1 MTLKTHSQSWLSAS
15 WQRCQGAGLNPAA
28 IPDELRLNT
37 AALDE
42 RRQRHGRLL
51 QAVEHSALPLFNQ
64 LMGRTQSRLILSDPQ
79 GFVLQHWGVS
89 RYSQKL
95 ANIALDTGVN
105 WLEQYKGTN
114 AIAAALSERQCVS
127 VIGEQHFIK
136 SHRFMSC
143 TASPLFSP
151 DGELLGAL
159 DITSEQQTHTPKTA
173 ILVSSLAQQLE
184 LALLCRLPGAAVRLD
199 LAPQQALLHSGWQGV
214 LVLDLDGRVLGANP
228 MARQLLKG
236 INLGQIHQ
244 ALSPQVLSRGSGRL
258 QQGLVF
264 RTQAL
269 EQPQHTKPVVR
280 ASQSRESQSRESSA
294 AFKEPRLD
302 QAWQQARKVLVRNIP
317 LLILGETGVGKEQ
330 FVKQLHVQS
339 SRHQQP
345 FVAVNCAAIP
355 AELVESE
362 LFGYQAGA
370 FTGASRQGY
379 VGKIRQAHQGS
390 LFLDEIGEMP
400 LAAQSR
406 LLRVLQER
414 EVVPIGSNQAHSVD
428 IQVIAATHMDL
439 PALVQQ
445 GAFRADLYY
454 RLNGLQVTLPALR
467 QRSDLRR
474 LIHKLHQRYR
484 VRPQSL
490 CPVLEQRLLQYHWPG
505 NLRELDNLMQVACL
519 MAEEFPELNWQ
530 TLPESLQQTLVA
542 TEETVTGLVPAPGN
556 NLHRQMQTQIR
567 DTWLACNGNVSEAAR
582 RLGISRNTLY
592 RKLKA
597 LALK

>member
-79 GFVLQHWGVS
+79 GFVLHHWGVS

-159 DITSEQQTHTPKTA
+159 DITSEQQIHTPKTA

-199 LAPQQALLHSGWQGV
+199 LAPQKALLHSGWQGV

-269 EQPQHTKPVVR
+269 ELPQNTKPVVR
-280 ASQSRESQSRESSA
+280 ANLNRENRESNAS
-294 AFKEPRLD
+294 FKEPRLK
-302 QAWQQARKVLVRNIP
+302 QAWQQARKVLARNIP

-339 SRHQQP
+339 ARHQQP

-519 MAEEFPELNWQ
+519 MAEEFSELNWQ
-530 TLPESLQQTLVA
+530 TLPESLQQTLGTA
-542 TEETVTGLVPAPGN
+542 EEAMAGLAPAPGN
-556 NLHRQMQTQIR
+556 NLHSQMQMQIR

>member
-79 GFVLQHWGVS
+79 GFVLHHWGVS

-159 DITSEQQTHTPKTA
+159 DITSEQQIHTPKTA

-269 EQPQHTKPVVR
+269 ELPQNTKPVVR
-280 ASQSRESQSRESSA
+280 ANLNRENRESNAS
-294 AFKEPRLD
+294 FKEPRLE
-302 QAWQQARKVLVRNIP
+302 QAWQQARKVLARNIP

-339 SRHQQP
+339 ARHQQP

-530 TLPESLQQTLVA
+530 TLPESLQQTLGTA
-542 TEETVTGLVPAPGN
+542 EEAMAGLAPAPGN
-556 NLHRQMQTQIR
+556 NLHSQMQTQIR

>member
-159 DITSEQQTHTPKTA
+159 DITSEQQIHTPKTA

-339 SRHQQP
+339 ARHQQP

-379 VGKIRQAHQGS
+379 VGKIRQAHQGT

>member
-79 GFVLQHWGVS
+79 GFVLHHWGVS

-159 DITSEQQTHTPKTA
+159 DITSEQQIHTPKTS

-184 LALLCRLPGAAVRLD
+184 QALLCRLPGAAVRLD

-269 EQPQHTKPVVR
+269 ELPQHTKPVVR
-280 ASQSRESQSRESSA
+280 ASQSRESQSGESSA
-294 AFKEPRLD
+294 AFKEPRLE
-302 QAWQQARKVLVRNIP
+302 QAWQQARKVLARNIP

-339 SRHQQP
+339 PRHQQP

-519 MAEEFPELNWQ
+519 MAEESPELNWQ
-530 TLPESLQQTLVA
+530 TLPESLQQTLGTAEEAMAGVA
-542 TEETVTGLVPAPGN
+542 PAPGN
-556 NLHRQMQTQIR
+556 NLHSQMQMQIR

>member
-79 GFVLQHWGVS
+79 GFVLHHWGVS

-159 DITSEQQTHTPKTA
+159 DITSEQQIHTPKTA

-280 ASQSRESQSRESSA
+280 ASQSGESSA
-294 AFKEPRLD
+294 AFKEPRLE
-302 QAWQQARKVLVRNIP
+302 QAWQQARKVLARNIP

-339 SRHQQP
+339 PRHQQP

-530 TLPESLQQTLVA
+530 TLPESLQQTLGTA
-542 TEETVTGLVPAPGN
+542 EEAMAGLAPAPGN
-556 NLHRQMQTQIR
+556 NLHSQMQTQIR

>member
-79 GFVLQHWGVS
+79 GFVLHHWGVS

-159 DITSEQQTHTPKTA
+159 DITSEQQIHTPKTA

-214 LVLDLDGRVLGANP
+214 LVLDLGGRVLGANP

-269 EQPQHTKPVVR
+269 ELPQHTKPVVGANMNR
-280 ASQSRESQSRESSA
+280 ENRESNA
-294 AFKEPRLD
+294 AFKEPRLE
-302 QAWQQARKVLVRNIP
+302 QAWQQARKVLARNIP

-519 MAEEFPELNWQ
+519 MAEESPELNWQ

-542 TEETVTGLVPAPGN
+542 TEETGTGLVPAPGN

>member
-79 GFVLQHWGVS
+79 GFVLHHWGVS

-159 DITSEQQTHTPKTA
+159 DITSEQQIHTPKTA

-199 LAPQQALLHSGWQGV
+199 LAPQKALLHSGWQGV

-269 EQPQHTKPVVR
+269 ELPQNTKLVVR

-294 AFKEPRLD
+294 AFKEPRLEY
-302 QAWQQARKVLVRNIP
+302 AWQQARKVLARNIP

-339 SRHQQP
+339 ARHQQP

-530 TLPESLQQTLVA
+530 TLPESLQQTLGTA
-542 TEETVTGLVPAPGN
+542 EEAMAGLAPAPGN
-556 NLHRQMQTQIR
+556 NLHSQMQTQIR

>member
-79 GFVLQHWGVS
+79 GFVLHHWGVS

-105 WLEQYKGTN
+105 WMEQYKGTN

-159 DITSEQQTHTPKTA
+159 DITSEQQIHTPKTA

-199 LAPQQALLHSGWQGV
+199 LAPQKALLHSGWQGV

-269 EQPQHTKPVVR
+269 ELPQHTKPVVR
-280 ASQSRESQSRESSA
+280 ASQSRESQSGESSA
-294 AFKEPRLD
+294 AFKEPRLE
-302 QAWQQARKVLVRNIP
+302 QAWQQARKVLARNIP

-339 SRHQQP
+339 PRHQQP

-490 CPVLEQRLLQYHWPG
+490 CPVLEQQLLQYHWPG

-530 TLPESLQQTLVA
+530 TLPESLQQTLGTA
-542 TEETVTGLVPAPGN
+542 EEAIAGLAPAPGN
-556 NLHRQMQTQIR
+556 NLHSQMQTQIR

>member
-159 DITSEQQTHTPKTA
+159 DITSEQQIHTPKTA

-280 ASQSRESQSRESSA
+280 ASQSRESSA

-379 VGKIRQAHQGS
+379 VGKIRQAHQGT

>member
-79 GFVLQHWGVS
+79 GFVLHHWGVS

-105 WLEQYKGTN
+105 WMEQYKGTN

-159 DITSEQQTHTPKTA
+159 DITSEQQIHTPKTA

-280 ASQSRESQSRESSA
+280 ASQSGESSA
-294 AFKEPRLD
+294 AFKEPRLE
-302 QAWQQARKVLVRNIP
+302 QAWQQARKVLARNIP

-339 SRHQQP
+339 ARHQQP

-490 CPVLEQRLLQYHWPG
+490 CPVLEQQLLQYHWPG

-530 TLPESLQQTLVA
+530 TLPESLQQTLGTA
-542 TEETVTGLVPAPGN
+542 EEAMADLAPAPGN
-556 NLHRQMQTQIR
+556 NLHSQMQTQIR

>member
-79 GFVLQHWGVS
+79 GFVLHHWGVS

-105 WLEQYKGTN
+105 WMEQYKGTN

-159 DITSEQQTHTPKTA
+159 DITSEQQIHTPKTA

-269 EQPQHTKPVVR
+269 EQPQHTKPVVG
-280 ASQSRESQSRESSA
+280 ANMNRENRESSA
-294 AFKEPRLD
+294 AFKEPRLE
-302 QAWQQARKVLVRNIP
+302 QAWQQARKVLARNIP

-339 SRHQQP
+339 PRHQQP

-530 TLPESLQQTLVA
+530 TLPESLQQTLGTA
-542 TEETVTGLVPAPGN
+542 EEAMAGLAPAPGN
-556 NLHRQMQTQIR
+556 NLHSQMQTQIR

>member
-159 DITSEQQTHTPKTA
+159 DITSEQQIHTPKTA

-244 ALSPQVLSRGSGRL
+244 ALSPQVLNRGSGRL

-269 EQPQHTKPVVR
+269 ERPQHTKPVVR
-280 ASQSRESQSRESSA
+280 ASQSRESRESSA

-339 SRHQQP
+339 PRHQQP

>member
-89 RYSQKL
+89 HYSQKL

-105 WLEQYKGTN
+105 WMEQYKGTN

-159 DITSEQQTHTPKTA
+159 DITSEQQIHTPKTA

-269 EQPQHTKPVVR
+269 ELPQHTKPVVG
-280 ASQSRESQSRESSA
+280 ANLNRENRESSA
-294 AFKEPRLD
+294 AFKEPRLE
-302 QAWQQARKVLVRNIP
+302 QAWQQARKVLARNIP
-317 LLILGETGVGKEQ
+317 LLILGKPEWARSSLSNSCMCKVPGTSS
-330 FVKQLHVQS
+330 LLWQS
-339 SRHQQP
+339 TAPRSRRSWWNQS
-345 FVAVNCAAIP
+345 C
-355 AELVESE
+355 LV
-362 LFGYQAGA
+362 
-370 FTGASRQGY
+370 
-379 VGKIRQAHQGS
+379 IRRV
-390 LFLDEIGEMP
+390 P
-400 LAAQSR
+400 L
-406 LLRVLQER
+406 
-414 EVVPIGSNQAHSVD
+414 
-428 IQVIAATHMDL
+428 
-439 PALVQQ
+439 
-445 GAFRADLYY
+445 
-454 RLNGLQVTLPALR
+454 
-467 QRSDLRR
+467 
-474 LIHKLHQRYR
+474 
-484 VRPQSL
+484 
-490 CPVLEQRLLQYHWPG
+490 
-505 NLRELDNLMQVACL
+505 
-519 MAEEFPELNWQ
+519 PEL
-530 TLPESLQQTLVA
+530 
-542 TEETVTGLVPAPGN
+542 PG
-556 NLHRQMQTQIR
+556 R
-567 DTWLACNGNVSEAAR
+567 DMSAKYVR
-582 RLGISRNTLY
+582 RTRDPCFWM
-592 RKLKA
+592 K
-597 LALK
+597 

>member
-159 DITSEQQTHTPKTA
+159 DITSEQQIHTPKTA

-542 TEETVTGLVPAPGN
+542 TEDTVTGLVPAPGN

>member
-79 GFVLQHWGVS
+79 GFVLHHWGVS

-159 DITSEQQTHTPKTA
+159 DITSEQQIHTPKTA

-199 LAPQQALLHSGWQGV
+199 LAPQKALLHSGWQGV

-280 ASQSRESQSRESSA
+280 TSQSRESSA
-294 AFKEPRLD
+294 AFKEPRLE
-302 QAWQQARKVLVRNIP
+302 QAWQQARKVLARNIP

-339 SRHQQP
+339 ARHQQP

-445 GAFRADLYY
+445 GVFRADLYY

-484 VRPQSL
+484 VRSQSL

-530 TLPESLQQTLVA
+530 TLPESLQQTLGTA
-542 TEETVTGLVPAPGN
+542 EEAMAGLAPAPGN
-556 NLHRQMQTQIR
+556 NLHSQMQMQIR

>member
-79 GFVLQHWGVS
+79 GFVLHHWGVR

-105 WLEQYKGTN
+105 WMEQYKGTN

-159 DITSEQQTHTPKTA
+159 DITSEQQIHTPKTA

-199 LAPQQALLHSGWQGV
+199 LAPQKALLHSGWQGV

-280 ASQSRESQSRESSA
+280 ASQSRESQSGESSA
-294 AFKEPRLD
+294 AFKEPRLE
-302 QAWQQARKVLVRNIP
+302 QAWLQARKVLARNIP
-317 LLILGETGVGKEQ
+317 LLILGEIGVGKEQ

-339 SRHQQP
+339 PRHQQP

-445 GAFRADLYY
+445 GTFRADLYY

-490 CPVLEQRLLQYHWPG
+490 CPVLEQQLLQYHWPG

-530 TLPESLQQTLVA
+530 TLPESLQQTLGTA
-542 TEETVTGLVPAPGN
+542 EEAMAGLVPAPGN
-556 NLHRQMQTQIR
+556 NLHSQMQMQIR

>member
-79 GFVLQHWGVS
+79 GFVLHHWGVS

-105 WLEQYKGTN
+105 WMEQYKGTN

-159 DITSEQQTHTPKTA
+159 DITSEQQIHTPKTA

-199 LAPQQALLHSGWQGV
+199 LAPQKALLHSGWQGV

-269 EQPQHTKPVVR
+269 ELPQHTKPVVR
-280 ASQSRESQSRESSA
+280 ASQSRESQSGESSA
-294 AFKEPRLD
+294 AFKEPRLE
-302 QAWQQARKVLVRNIP
+302 QAWQQARKVLARNIP

-339 SRHQQP
+339 PRHQQP

-490 CPVLEQRLLQYHWPG
+490 CPVLEQQLLQYHWPG

-519 MAEEFPELNWQ
+519 MAEEFSELNWQ
-530 TLPESLQQTLVA
+530 TLPESLQQTLGTA
-542 TEETVTGLVPAPGN
+542 EEAMADLAPAPGN
-556 NLHRQMQTQIR
+556 NLHSQMQTQIR

>member
-79 GFVLQHWGVS
+79 GFVLHHWGVS

-105 WLEQYKGTN
+105 WMEQYKGTN

-151 DGELLGAL
+151 AGELLGAL
-159 DITSEQQTHTPKTA
+159 DITSEQQIHTPKTA

-269 EQPQHTKPVVR
+269 ELPQHTKPVVGANMNR
-280 ASQSRESQSRESSA
+280 ENRESNA
-294 AFKEPRLD
+294 AFKEPRLE
-302 QAWQQARKVLVRNIP
+302 QAWQQARKVLARNIP

-519 MAEEFPELNWQ
+519 MAEESPELNWQ

>member
-79 GFVLQHWGVS
+79 GFVLHHWGVS

-105 WLEQYKGTN
+105 WMEQYKGTN

-159 DITSEQQTHTPKTA
+159 DITSEQQIHTPKTA

-199 LAPQQALLHSGWQGV
+199 LAPQKALLHSGWQGV

-269 EQPQHTKPVVR
+269 ELPQHTKPVVR
-280 ASQSRESQSRESSA
+280 ASQSRESQSGESSA
-294 AFKEPRLD
+294 AFKEPRLE
-302 QAWQQARKVLVRNIP
+302 QAWQQARKVLARNIP

-339 SRHQQP
+339 PRHQQP

-530 TLPESLQQTLVA
+530 TLPESLQQTLGTA
-542 TEETVTGLVPAPGN
+542 EEAIAGLAPAPGN
-556 NLHRQMQTQIR
+556 NLHSQMQTQIR

>member
-159 DITSEQQTHTPKTA
+159 DITSEQQIHTPKTA

-484 VRPQSL
+484 IRPQSL
-490 CPVLEQRLLQYHWPG
+490 CPVLEQQLLQYHWPG

-519 MAEEFPELNWQ
+519 MAEESPELNWH
-530 TLPESLQQTLVA
+530 TLPESLQQTLGA
-542 TEETVTGLVPAPGN
+542 AEEMVTGLAPAPGN
-556 NLHRQMQTQIR
+556 NLHRQMQMQIR

>member
-159 DITSEQQTHTPKTA
+159 DITSEQQIHTPKTA

-214 LVLDLDGRVLGANP
+214 LVLDLGGRVLGANP

-379 VGKIRQAHQGS
+379 VGKIRQAHQGT

-556 NLHRQMQTQIR
+556 SLHRQMQTQIR

>member
-159 DITSEQQTHTPKTA
+159 DITSEQQIHTPKTA

-490 CPVLEQRLLQYHWPG
+490 CPLLEQRLLEYHWPG

-542 TEETVTGLVPAPGN
+542 TEETVTDLVPAPGN

>member
-79 GFVLQHWGVS
+79 GFVLHHWGVS

-105 WLEQYKGTN
+105 WMEQYKGTN

-159 DITSEQQTHTPKTA
+159 DITSEQQIHTPKTA

-280 ASQSRESQSRESSA
+280 ASQSGESSA
-294 AFKEPRLD
+294 AFKEPRLE
-302 QAWQQARKVLVRNIP
+302 QAWQQARKVLARNIP

-339 SRHQQP
+339 ARHQQP

-490 CPVLEQRLLQYHWPG
+490 CPVLEQQLLQYHWPG

-519 MAEEFPELNWQ
+519 MAEEFSELNWQ
-530 TLPESLQQTLVA
+530 TLPESLQQTLGTA
-542 TEETVTGLVPAPGN
+542 EEAMAGLAPAPGN
-556 NLHRQMQTQIR
+556 NLHSQMQTQIR

>member
-79 GFVLQHWGVS
+79 GFVLHHWGVS

-105 WLEQYKGTN
+105 WMEQYKGTN

-151 DGELLGAL
+151 AGELLGAL
-159 DITSEQQTHTPKTA
+159 DITSEQQIHTPKTA

-199 LAPQQALLHSGWQGV
+199 LAPQQTLLHSGWQGV

-269 EQPQHTKPVVR
+269 ELPQHTKPVVG
-280 ASQSRESQSRESSA
+280 ANLNRENRESSA
-294 AFKEPRLD
+294 AFKEPRLE
-302 QAWQQARKVLVRNIP
+302 QAWQQARKVLARNIP

-339 SRHQQP
+339 PRHQQP

>member
-15 WQRCQGAGLNPAA
+15 WQRCQRAGLNPAA

-42 RRQRHGRLL
+42 RRQRHGQLL

-79 GFVLQHWGVS
+79 GFVLHHWGVS

-159 DITSEQQTHTPKTA
+159 DITSEQQIHTPKTA

-280 ASQSRESQSRESSA
+280 ASQSRESSA
-294 AFKEPRLD
+294 AFKEPRLE
-302 QAWQQARKVLVRNIP
+302 QAWQQARKVLARNIP

-339 SRHQQP
+339 PRHQQP

-530 TLPESLQQTLVA
+530 TLPESLQQTLGTA
-542 TEETVTGLVPAPGN
+542 EEAMAGLAPAPGN
-556 NLHRQMQTQIR
+556 NLHSQMQTQIR

>member
-64 LMGRTQSRLILSDPQ
+64 LMGRSQSRLILSDPQ

-151 DGELLGAL
+151 AGELLGAL
-159 DITSEQQTHTPKTA
+159 DITSEQQIHTPKTA

-199 LAPQQALLHSGWQGV
+199 LAPQQSLLHSGWQGV

-280 ASQSRESQSRESSA
+280 TSQSRESQSRESSA
-294 AFKEPRLD
+294 AFKEPRLE
-302 QAWQQARKVLVRNIP
+302 QAWQQARKVLARNIP

-339 SRHQQP
+339 ARHQQP

-484 VRPQSL
+484 IRPQSL
-490 CPVLEQRLLQYHWPG
+490 CPVLEQQLLQYHWPG

-519 MAEEFPELNWQ
+519 MAEESPELNWY

-542 TEETVTGLVPAPGN
+542 TKETVTGLIPAPGN
-556 NLHRQMQTQIR
+556 NLHRQMQMQIR

>member
-159 DITSEQQTHTPKTA
+159 DITSEQQIHTPKTA

-490 CPVLEQRLLQYHWPG
+490 CPLLEQRLLQYHWPG

-542 TEETVTGLVPAPGN
+542 TEETVTDLVPAPGN

>member
-79 GFVLQHWGVS
+79 GFVLHHWGVS

-105 WLEQYKGTN
+105 WMEQYKGTN

-159 DITSEQQTHTPKTA
+159 DITSEQQIHTPKTA

-269 EQPQHTKPVVR
+269 ELPQNTKPVVR
-280 ASQSRESQSRESSA
+280 ANLNRENRESNAS
-294 AFKEPRLD
+294 FKEPRLE
-302 QAWQQARKVLVRNIP
+302 QAWQQARKVLARNIP

-339 SRHQQP
+339 ARHQQP

-530 TLPESLQQTLVA
+530 TLPESLQQTLGTA
-542 TEETVTGLVPAPGN
+542 EEAMAGLAPAPGN
-556 NLHRQMQTQIR
+556 NLHSQMQTQIR

>member
-79 GFVLQHWGVS
+79 GFVLHHWGVR

-95 ANIALDTGVN
+95 VNIALDTGVN

-159 DITSEQQTHTPKTA
+159 DITSEQQIHTPKTA

-214 LVLDLDGRVLGANP
+214 LVLDLGGRVLGANP

-244 ALSPQVLSRGSGRL
+244 ALSPQILSRGSGRL

-269 EQPQHTKPVVR
+269 ELPQHTKPVVGANLNR
-280 ASQSRESQSRESSA
+280 ENRESNA
-294 AFKEPRLD
+294 AFKEPRLE
-302 QAWQQARKVLVRNIP
+302 QAWQQARKVLARNIP

-530 TLPESLQQTLVA
+530 TLPESLQQTLGTA
-542 TEETVTGLVPAPGN
+542 EEAMAGLAPAPGN
-556 NLHRQMQTQIR
+556 NLHSQMQTQIR

>member
-79 GFVLQHWGVS
+79 GFVLHHWGVS

-159 DITSEQQTHTPKTA
+159 DITSEQQIHTPKTA

-244 ALSPQVLSRGSGRL
+244 ALSPQILSRGSGRL

-269 EQPQHTKPVVR
+269 ELPQHTKPAVGANLNR
-280 ASQSRESQSRESSA
+280 ENRESNA
-294 AFKEPRLD
+294 AFKEPRLE
-302 QAWQQARKVLVRNIP
+302 QAWQQARKVLARNIP

-339 SRHQQP
+339 ARHQQP

-530 TLPESLQQTLVA
+530 TLPESLQQTLGTA
-542 TEETVTGLVPAPGN
+542 EEAMAGLAPAPGN
-556 NLHRQMQTQIR
+556 NLHSQMQMQIR

>member
-79 GFVLQHWGVS
+79 GFVLHHWGVS

-105 WLEQYKGTN
+105 WMEQYKGTN

-159 DITSEQQTHTPKTA
+159 DITSEQQIHTPKTA

-199 LAPQQALLHSGWQGV
+199 LAPQKALLHSGWQGV

-280 ASQSRESQSRESSA
+280 ASQSGESSA
-294 AFKEPRLD
+294 AFKEPRLE
-302 QAWQQARKVLVRNIP
+302 QAWQQARKVLARNIP

-339 SRHQQP
+339 PRHQQP

-530 TLPESLQQTLVA
+530 TLPESLQQTLGTA
-542 TEETVTGLVPAPGN
+542 EEAMAGLAPAPGN
-556 NLHRQMQTQIR
+556 NLHSQMQMQIR

>member
-159 DITSEQQTHTPKTA
+159 DITSEQQIHTPKTA

-490 CPVLEQRLLQYHWPG
+490 CPLLEQRLLQYHWPG

>member
-159 DITSEQQTHTPKTA
+159 DITSEQQIHTPKTA

>member
-79 GFVLQHWGVS
+79 GFMLHHWGVS

-159 DITSEQQTHTPKTA
+159 DITSEQQIHTPKTA

-199 LAPQQALLHSGWQGV
+199 LAPQKALLHSGWQGV

-269 EQPQHTKPVVR
+269 ELPQHTKPVVR
-280 ASQSRESQSRESSA
+280 ASQSRESQSGESSA
-294 AFKEPRLD
+294 AFKEPRLE
-302 QAWQQARKVLVRNIP
+302 QAWQQARKVLARNIP

-339 SRHQQP
+339 PRHQQP

-490 CPVLEQRLLQYHWPG
+490 CPVLEQQLLQYHWPG

-519 MAEEFPELNWQ
+519 MAEEFSELNWQ
-530 TLPESLQQTLVA
+530 TLPESLQQTLGTA
-542 TEETVTGLVPAPGN
+542 EEAMADLAPAPGN
-556 NLHRQMQTQIR
+556 NLHSQMQTQIR

>member
-42 RRQRHGRLL
+42 RRQRYGRLL

-79 GFVLQHWGVS
+79 GFVLHHWGVS

-105 WLEQYKGTN
+105 WMEQYKGTN

-159 DITSEQQTHTPKTA
+159 DITSEQQIHTPKTA

-269 EQPQHTKPVVR
+269 ELPQHTKPVVR
-280 ASQSRESQSRESSA
+280 ASQSRESQSGESSA
-294 AFKEPRLD
+294 AFKEPRLE
-302 QAWQQARKVLVRNIP
+302 QAWQQARKVLARNIP

-339 SRHQQP
+339 PRHQQP

-490 CPVLEQRLLQYHWPG
+490 CPVLEQQLLQYHWPG

-530 TLPESLQQTLVA
+530 TLPESLQQTLGTA
-542 TEETVTGLVPAPGN
+542 EEAMADLAPAPGN
-556 NLHRQMQTQIR
+556 NLHSQMQTQIR

>member
-79 GFVLQHWGVS
+79 GFVLHHWGVS

-105 WLEQYKGTN
+105 WMEQYKGTN

-151 DGELLGAL
+151 AGELLGAL
-159 DITSEQQTHTPKTA
+159 DITSEQQIHTPKTA

-244 ALSPQVLSRGSGRL
+244 ALSPQVLNRGSGRL

-414 EVVPIGSNQAHSVD
+414 EVVPIGSNQAHNVD

>member
-79 GFVLQHWGVS
+79 GFVLHHWGVS

-105 WLEQYKGTN
+105 WMEQYKGTN

-159 DITSEQQTHTPKTA
+159 DITSEQQIHTPKTA

-184 LALLCRLPGAAVRLD
+184 LALLCRLPGTAVRLD
-199 LAPQQALLHSGWQGV
+199 LAPQKALLHSGWQGV

-269 EQPQHTKPVVR
+269 ELPQHTKPVVR
-280 ASQSRESQSRESSA
+280 ASQSRESQSGESSA
-294 AFKEPRLD
+294 AFKEPRLE
-302 QAWQQARKVLVRNIP
+302 QAWQQARKVLARNIP

-339 SRHQQP
+339 PRHQQP

-530 TLPESLQQTLVA
+530 TLPESLQQTLGTA
-542 TEETVTGLVPAPGN
+542 EEAIAGLAPAPGN
-556 NLHRQMQTQIR
+556 NLHSQMQTQIR

>member
-79 GFVLQHWGVS
+79 GFVLHHWGVS

-159 DITSEQQTHTPKTA
+159 DITSEQQIHTPKTA

-214 LVLDLDGRVLGANP
+214 LVLDLGGRVLGANP

-269 EQPQHTKPVVR
+269 ELPQHTKPVVGANLNR
-280 ASQSRESQSRESSA
+280 ENRESNA
-294 AFKEPRLD
+294 AFKEPRLE
-302 QAWQQARKVLVRNIP
+302 QAWQQARKVLARNIP

-490 CPVLEQRLLQYHWPG
+490 CPVLEQRLLQYRWPG

-530 TLPESLQQTLVA
+530 TLPESLQQTLGTA
-542 TEETVTGLVPAPGN
+542 EEAMAGLAPAPGN
-556 NLHRQMQTQIR
+556 NLHRQMQMQIR

>member
-79 GFVLQHWGVS
+79 GFVLHHWGVS

-159 DITSEQQTHTPKTA
+159 DITSEQQIHTPKTA

-199 LAPQQALLHSGWQGV
+199 LAPQKALLHSGWQGV

-269 EQPQHTKPVVR
+269 ELPQNTKPVVR
-280 ASQSRESQSRESSA
+280 ANLNRENRESNAS
-294 AFKEPRLD
+294 FKEPRLE
-302 QAWQQARKVLVRNIP
+302 QAWQQARKVLARNIP

-339 SRHQQP
+339 ARHQQP

-530 TLPESLQQTLVA
+530 TLPESLQQTLGTA
-542 TEETVTGLVPAPGN
+542 EEAMAGLAPAPGN
-556 NLHRQMQTQIR
+556 NLHSQMQTQIR